1 MIRWLIFVLCLF
13 SSSSWASVIPLNPP
27 VNITLGAAGYVTN
40 GPVVMNSAA
49 QAIEMRAAVGW
60 GTVAFP
66 ATMTL
71 GEGATAVALAVLRA
85 TPAIATASALA
96 YLAQIGIKKCLD
108 GTWCK
113 LPQSPAASDDGF
125 NGHLWQSPNNGVF
138 YNGDSPVAACK
149 ASLAG
154 AFPGYS
160 FKGAVQTDVG
170 KYRCDAI
177 GPSGQ
182 SAFGYASAF
191 DAGVCIGGYVSA
203 GSGCVSDP
211 NAQPVPTTADDWNK
225 GLTYPLTIGL
235 ASDLAA
241 AKAPIPVNITMTP
254 DPATG
259 SPAPKTVNLGDPY
272 VDPVSGKR
280 YRDIAVITPNS
291 DGKTA
296 TLTTAKQEVDANG
309 NPVTDPNTGGGK
321 APEPQT
327 DPCSGHETRI
337 GCMEQGEVPP
347 QPDIQEKKVNVAIV
361 PDGGWGPD
369 NGACPVDI
377 PLSIGGHPFGMSWSS
392 ICTFSTM
399 VRPIIIGMGW
409 FAAALILIGAGKQGG
424 E

>member
-1 MIRWLIFVLCLF
+1 MRWLLMVFCLVA
-13 SSSSWASVIPLNPP
+13 SSSWASVIPLNPP

-49 QAIEMRAAVGW
+49 QAVEMRAALGY
-60 GTVAFP
+60 GTVTFP
-66 ATMTL
+66 AIMTL

-96 YLAQIGIKKCLD
+96 YLAQIGIQKCLD

-113 LPQSPAASDDGF
+113 PKTSANAGDVGF
-125 NGHLWQSPNNGVF
+125 NGYKWCYAGGTGGNAC
-138 YNGDSPVAACK
+138 GDSP
-149 ASLAG
+149 
-154 AFPGYS
+154 
-160 FKGAVQTDVG
+160 
-170 KYRCDAI
+170 
-177 GPSGQ
+177 
-182 SAFGYASAF
+182 ASACVAVLALAQGF
-191 DAGVCIGGYVSA
+191 SPSFTGVSANGALYSCNYTYNGTAYNGNSSVSKSSWCVTNYVVINGVCSP
-203 GSGCVSDP
+203 DP
-211 NAQPVPTTADDWNK
+211 NAGLAPTTDADWNK
-225 GLTYPLTIGL
+225 GLTYPVPVGV

-241 AKAPIPVNITMTP
+241 AKAAIPVNIALTP

-259 SPAPKTVNLGDPY
+259 KPAPKTVNLGDPY

-309 NPVTDPNTGGGK
+309 NPVTDPNTGGTK

-327 DPCSGHETRI
+327 DPCSGHETRM
-337 GCMEQGEVPP
+337 GCMEQGDIPQ
-347 QPDIQEKKVNVAIV
+347 QPDINEKKINVAIT

-369 NGACPVDI
+369 NGSCPVDI
-377 PLSIGGHPFGMSWSS
+377 PLSIAGHPFGMSWGS

-409 FAAALILIGAGKQGG
+409 LAAALILIGAGKQGG

>member
-1 MIRWLIFVLCLF
+1 MRWLLTVFCLVA
-13 SSSSWASVIPLNPP
+13 SSSWASVIPLNPP

-71 GEGATAVALAVLRA
+71 GEGAAAVALSVLRA

-96 YLAQIGIKKCLD
+96 YLAQIGIQKCLD
-108 GTWCK
+108 GTWCTK
-113 LPQSPAASDDGF
+113 AKNPSSSDSGF
-125 NGHLWQSPNNGVF
+125 NGYQWYACSQLF
-138 YNGDSPVAACK
+138 DSPIAAGKTCI
-149 ASLAG
+149 AQHAG
-154 AFPGYS
+154 AVFAGCTQSNASQWNCVANDSSGNPSFGVGVTLRNTCVTNYTVINGACAPDPSVPGS
-160 FKGAVQTDVG
+160 PATD
-170 KYRCDAI
+170 A
-177 GPSGQ
+177 
-182 SAFGYASAF
+182 
-191 DAGVCIGGYVSA
+191 
-203 GSGCVSDP
+203 
-211 NAQPVPTTADDWNK
+211 DWNK
-225 GLTYPLTIGL
+225 GLTYPVTVGL

-241 AKAPIPVNITMTP
+241 AKAPIPVNISLTP

-259 SPAPKTVNLGDPY
+259 RPAPKTVNLGDPY

-327 DPCSGHETRI
+327 DPCSGHETRM
-337 GCMEQGEVPP
+337 GCMEQGDVPEG
-347 QPDIQEKKVNVAIV
+347 PDLKEQKINVAIT
-361 PDGGWGPD
+361 PDAGWGPD
-369 NGACPVDI
+369 TGSCPVDI
-377 PLSIGGHPFGMSWSS
+377 PLSYMGHSFGMSWSG
-392 ICTFSTM
+392 ICSFASM
-399 VRPIIIGMGW
+399 IRPIVLAMAW
-409 FAAALILIGAGKQGG
+409 FGAALIVVGASKQGG
-424 E
+424 D